1 VFGIGYGLKK
11 LAAKFIGRPATPGA
25 KHAPHVAYSRQARQW
40 QRGIQTTVSRL
51 RKHDW
56 LSKQDAK
63 RYRQSVDAAIERIRS
78 LEHDVKTLRGL
89 PGSAGLAD
97 ELETVAGTLVRRL
110 ERTHSALARLLAESA
125 LERAPIV
132 DAKLREA
139 TEELESLV
147 AALAEVGAAS
157 VPSVTVTPG
166 ASAADEESR
175 PKRAATDETWV

>member
-1 VFGIGYGLKK
+1 
-11 LAAKFIGRPATPGA
+11 
-25 KHAPHVAYSRQARQW
+25 
-40 QRGIQTTVSRL
+40 
-51 RKHDW
+51 
-56 LSKQDAK
+56 
-63 RYRQSVDAAIERIRS
+63 
-78 LEHDVKTLRGL
+78 
-89 PGSAGLAD
+89 
-97 ELETVAGTLVRRL
+97 
-110 ERTHSALARLLAESA
+110 